1 MAVMVQVLEMALLV
15 EVMGMLVAM
24 QPVTLT
30 RMEQVLPDLA
40 RIIIMTVLQDLVVA
54 VGMVVLLLLEEG
66 RVLPVVSTLE
76 VPWRMPVTVQI
87 LEMALLVEVMG
98 MLVALQHVTVTTMEQ
113 VLLDLARVISMTVLQ
128 DLVAAVGMV
137 VLLLLAARVLPVVST
152 LEVPWRMP
160 VMVQVPEM
168 TLLIDIMAAV
178 ANSVAIKAAMWVNMV
193 EILEARSTKISGSA
207 IMKMMPLLDGH
218 EGILNV

>member
-40 RIIIMTVLQDLVVA
+40 RIIIMTVLLDLVVA
-54 VGMVVLLLLEEG
+54 VGMVVLLLVEG
-66 RVLPVVSTLE
+66 SVLPVVSTLE
-76 VPWRMPVTVQI
+76 LPWRMPVMVQI

>member
-40 RIIIMTVLQDLVVA
+40 RIIIMTVLLDLVVA
-54 VGMVVLLLLEEG
+54 VGMVVLLLVEG
-66 RVLPVVSTLE
+66 SVLPVVSTLE

-98 MLVALQHVTVTTMEQ
+98 MLVALQPVKHTMMEQ
-113 VLLDLARVISMTVLQ
+113 VLLDLARIISMTVLQ